1 MEYQYHK
8 IIEKL
13 KKRGSTPGLEP
24 VRALL
29 AALKHPEEKIAV
41 VHIAGTNGKGSVF
54 AFLSAILQEGGYRVG
69 RYISPT
75 IHSYEERFQING
87 QEISPE
93 KLEKY
98 YVRMERAMEQMERTQ
113 QPPLR
118 QPTLFEVETALA
130 FLYFAEEQVD
140 VALIE
145 TGMGGTHDATNV
157 VEHPLLTVI
166 SSVSYDHKAFL
177 GDTLEEIAGEKAG
190 IIKENVPVIVS
201 ENMPEV
207 CRVMKETADS
217 KHALCTFIRETDYQ
231 IEEESVTGSTFI
243 WKKHRFSIFLPGQ
256 HQISNAVTALAAAE
270 ELGKLLPAAG
280 QRELPAPG
288 EAARRESAGNAL
300 SPPKGAAWQA
310 AGKITQQSAGEAAR
324 FIPETGKN
332 LDWPALQNGLA
343 AARWPGRLELLGERP
358 YTFRDGAHNPDGAR
372 KLAQFLEKHFTNRR
386 IIYIMGVLK
395 DKEYE
400 KMLAELMPLASE
412 IYTFRP
418 NNERGLSGEVLAAC
432 AQRFGIPSHCCQDV
446 NEAIRRGREKAEQ
459 EDVIVICGSLSFMEE
474 MEDTSWK

>member
-190 IIKENVPVIVS
+190 IIKENVPVVVE
-201 ENMPEV
+201 ENVPEV
-207 CRVMKETADS
+207 CRIMQETAAW
-217 KHALCTFIRETDYQ
+217 KHAPCTLIRAADYQ
-231 IEEESVTGSTFI
+231 VETESVTGSTFI

-270 ELGKLLPAAG
+270 ELMERLPSEGRRKL
-280 QRELPAPG
+280 EPG
-288 EAARRESAGNAL
+288 EN
-300 SPPKGAAWQA
+300 
-310 AGKITQQSAGEAAR
+310 AR
-324 FIPETGKN
+324 FIPAADKRLG
-332 LDWPALQNGLA
+332 WPEMERGLA
-343 AARWPGRLELLGERP
+343 NARWPGRLELLGERP

-432 AQRFGIPSHCCQDV
+432 AQRFGVPSHCCQDV

>member
-98 YVRMERAMEQMERTQ
+98 YVRMERATEQMERTQ
-113 QPPLR
+113 QPSLR

-145 TGMGGTHDATNV
+145 TGMGGTYDATNV
-157 VEHPLLTVI
+157 IEHPLLTVI

-190 IIKENVPVIVS
+190 IIKENVPVVVE
-201 ENMPEV
+201 ENVPEV
-207 CRVMKETADS
+207 CRIMQKTAAR
-217 KHALCTFIRETDYQ
+217 KHAPCTLIRAADYQ
-231 IEEESVTGSTFI
+231 VETESVTGSTFI

-270 ELGKLLPAAG
+270 ELMERLPSEGRRKL
-280 QRELPAPG
+280 EPG
-288 EAARRESAGNAL
+288 EN
-300 SPPKGAAWQA
+300 
-310 AGKITQQSAGEAAR
+310 AR
-324 FIPETGKN
+324 FIPAADKRLG
-332 LDWPALQNGLA
+332 WPEMERGLA
-343 AARWPGRLELLGERP
+343 NARWPGRLELLGERP

-418 NNERGLSGEVLAAC
+418 HNERGLSGEVLAAC
-432 AQRFGIPSHCCQDV
+432 AQRFGVPSHCCQDV

>member
-54 AFLSAILQEGGYRVG
+54 SFLSAILQEGGYRVG

-113 QPPLR
+113 LPSLR

-145 TGMGGTHDATNV
+145 TGMGGTYDATNV
-157 VEHPLLTVI
+157 IEHPLLTVI

-190 IIKENVPVIVS
+190 IIKENVPVVVE
-201 ENMPEV
+201 ENVPEV
-207 CRVMKETADS
+207 CRIMQETAAR
-217 KHALCTFIRETDYQ
+217 KHAPCTLIRAADYQ
-231 IEEESVTGSTFI
+231 VETESVTGSTFI

-270 ELGKLLPAAG
+270 ELMERLPSEGRRKL
-280 QRELPAPG
+280 EPG
-288 EAARRESAGNAL
+288 EN
-300 SPPKGAAWQA
+300 
-310 AGKITQQSAGEAAR
+310 AR
-324 FIPETGKN
+324 FIPAADKRLG
-332 LDWPALQNGLA
+332 WPEMERGLA
-343 AARWPGRLELLGERP
+343 NARWPGRLELIGERP
-358 YTFRDGAHNPDGAR
+358 YIFRDGAHNPDGAR

-418 NNERGLSGEVLAAC
+418 HNERGLSGEVLAAC
-432 AQRFGIPSHCCQDV
+432 AQRFGVPSHCCQDV

-474 MEDTSWK
+474 MEDTLWK

>member
-98 YVRMERAMEQMERTQ
+98 YVRMECAMEQMERTQ
-113 QPPLR
+113 LPSLR

-145 TGMGGTHDATNV
+145 TGMGGTYDATNV
-157 VEHPLLTVI
+157 IEHPLLTVI

-190 IIKENVPVIVS
+190 IIKENVPVVVEENVS
-201 ENMPEV
+201 EV
-207 CRVMKETADS
+207 CRIMQETAAR
-217 KHALCTFIRETDYQ
+217 KHAPCTLIRAADYQ
-231 IEEESVTGSTFI
+231 VETESVTGSTFI

-270 ELGKLLPAAG
+270 ELMERLPSEGRRKL
-280 QRELPAPG
+280 EPG
-288 EAARRESAGNAL
+288 EN
-300 SPPKGAAWQA
+300 
-310 AGKITQQSAGEAAR
+310 AR
-324 FIPETGKN
+324 FIPAADKRLG
-332 LDWPALQNGLA
+332 WPEMERGLA
-343 AARWPGRLELLGERP
+343 NARWPGRLELLGERP

-432 AQRFGIPSHCCQDV
+432 AQRFGVPSHCCQDV

>member
-145 TGMGGTHDATNV
+145 TGMGGTYDATNV
-157 VEHPLLTVI
+157 IEHPLLTVI

-190 IIKENVPVIVS
+190 IIKENVPVVVE
-201 ENMPEV
+201 ENVPEV
-207 CRVMKETADS
+207 CRIMQETAAR
-217 KHALCTFIRETDYQ
+217 KHAPCTLIRAADYQ
-231 IEEESVTGSTFI
+231 VETESVTGSTFI

-270 ELGKLLPAAG
+270 ELMERLPSEGRRKL
-280 QRELPAPG
+280 EPG
-288 EAARRESAGNAL
+288 EN
-300 SPPKGAAWQA
+300 
-310 AGKITQQSAGEAAR
+310 AR
-324 FIPETGKN
+324 FIPAADKRLG
-332 LDWPALQNGLA
+332 WPEMERGLA
-343 AARWPGRLELLGERP
+343 NARWSGRLELLGERP

-432 AQRFGIPSHCCQDV
+432 AQRFGVPSHCCQDV

>member
-113 QPPLR
+113 QPSLR

-145 TGMGGTHDATNV
+145 TGMGGTYDATNV
-157 VEHPLLTVI
+157 IEHPLLTVI

-190 IIKENVPVIVS
+190 IIKENVPVVVE
-201 ENMPEV
+201 ENVPEV
-207 CRVMKETADS
+207 CRIMQETAAR
-217 KHALCTFIRETDYQ
+217 KHAPCTLIRAADYQ
-231 IEEESVTGSTFI
+231 VETESVTGSTFI

-256 HQISNAVTALAAAE
+256 HQTSNAVTALAAAE
-270 ELGKLLPAAG
+270 ELMERLPSEGRRKL
-280 QRELPAPG
+280 EPG
-288 EAARRESAGNAL
+288 EN
-300 SPPKGAAWQA
+300 
-310 AGKITQQSAGEAAR
+310 AR
-324 FIPETGKN
+324 FIPAADKRLG
-332 LDWPALQNGLA
+332 WPEMERGLVN
-343 AARWPGRLELLGERP
+343 ARWPGRLELLGERP
-358 YTFRDGAHNPDGAR
+358 YIFRDGAHNPDGAR

-418 NNERGLSGEVLAAC
+418 HNERGLSGEVLAAC
-432 AQRFGIPSHCCQDV
+432 AQRFGVPSHCCQDV

>member
-54 AFLSAILQEGGYRVG
+54 SFLSAILQEGGYRVG

-113 QPPLR
+113 QPSLR

-145 TGMGGTHDATNV
+145 TGMGGTYDATNV
-157 VEHPLLTVI
+157 IEHPLLTVI

-190 IIKENVPVIVS
+190 IIKENVPVVVE
-201 ENMPEV
+201 ENVPEV
-207 CRVMKETADS
+207 CRIMQETAAR
-217 KHALCTFIRETDYQ
+217 KHAPCTLIRAADYQ
-231 IEEESVTGSTFI
+231 VETESVTGSTFI

-270 ELGKLLPAAG
+270 ELMERLPSEGRRKL
-280 QRELPAPG
+280 EPG
-288 EAARRESAGNAL
+288 EN
-300 SPPKGAAWQA
+300 
-310 AGKITQQSAGEAAR
+310 AR
-324 FIPETGKN
+324 FIPAADKRLG
-332 LDWPALQNGLA
+332 WPEMERGLVN
-343 AARWPGRLELLGERP
+343 ARWPGRLELLGERP
-358 YTFRDGAHNPDGAR
+358 YIFRDGAHNPDGAR

-418 NNERGLSGEVLAAC
+418 HNERGLSGEVLAAC
-432 AQRFGIPSHCCQDV
+432 AQRFGVPSHCCQDV

>member
-113 QPPLR
+113 QPSLR

-145 TGMGGTHDATNV
+145 TGMGGTYDATNV
-157 VEHPLLTVI
+157 IEHPLLTVI

-190 IIKENVPVIVS
+190 IIKENVPVVVE
-201 ENMPEV
+201 ENVPEV
-207 CRVMKETADS
+207 CRIMQETAAR
-217 KHALCTFIRETDYQ
+217 KHAPCTLIRAADYQ
-231 IEEESVTGSTFI
+231 VETESVTGSTFI

-270 ELGKLLPAAG
+270 ELMERLPSEGRRKL
-280 QRELPAPG
+280 EPG
-288 EAARRESAGNAL
+288 EN
-300 SPPKGAAWQA
+300 
-310 AGKITQQSAGEAAR
+310 AR
-324 FIPETGKN
+324 FIPAADKRLG
-332 LDWPALQNGLA
+332 WPEMERGLVH
-343 AARWPGRLELLGERP
+343 ARWPGRLELLGERP
-358 YTFRDGAHNPDGAR
+358 YIFRDGAHNPDGAR

-432 AQRFGIPSHCCQDV
+432 AQRFGVPSHCCQDV

>member
-41 VHIAGTNGKGSVF
+41 VHIAGTNGKGAVL

-98 YVRMERAMEQMERTQ
+98 YVRMERATEQMERTQ
-113 QPPLR
+113 QPSLR

-145 TGMGGTHDATNV
+145 TGMGGTYDATNV
-157 VEHPLLTVI
+157 IEHPLLTVI

-190 IIKENVPVIVS
+190 IIKENVPVVVE
-201 ENMPEV
+201 ENVPEV
-207 CRVMKETADS
+207 CRIMQKTAAR
-217 KHALCTFIRETDYQ
+217 KHAPCTLIRAADYQ
-231 IEEESVTGSTFI
+231 VETESVTGSTFI

-270 ELGKLLPAAG
+270 ELMERLPSKGRRKL
-280 QRELPAPG
+280 EPG
-288 EAARRESAGNAL
+288 EN
-300 SPPKGAAWQA
+300 
-310 AGKITQQSAGEAAR
+310 AR
-324 FIPETGKN
+324 FISAADKRLGWPEMER
-332 LDWPALQNGLA
+332 GLA
-343 AARWPGRLELLGERP
+343 NARWPGRLELLGERP

-418 NNERGLSGEVLAAC
+418 HNERGLSGEVLAAC
-432 AQRFGIPSHCCQDV
+432 AQRFGVPSHCCQDV

>member
-113 QPPLR
+113 LPSLR

-145 TGMGGTHDATNV
+145 TGMGGTYDATNV
-157 VEHPLLTVI
+157 IEHPLLTVI

-190 IIKENVPVIVS
+190 IIKENVPVVVE
-201 ENMPEV
+201 ENVPEV
-207 CRVMKETADS
+207 CRIMQETAAR
-217 KHALCTFIRETDYQ
+217 KHAPCTLIRAADYQ
-231 IEEESVTGSTFI
+231 VETESVTGSTFI

-270 ELGKLLPAAG
+270 ELMERLPSEGRRKL
-280 QRELPAPG
+280 EPG
-288 EAARRESAGNAL
+288 EN
-300 SPPKGAAWQA
+300 
-310 AGKITQQSAGEAAR
+310 AR
-324 FIPETGKN
+324 FIPAADKRLG
-332 LDWPALQNGLA
+332 WPEMERGLA
-343 AARWPGRLELLGERP
+343 NARWPGRLELLGERP

-432 AQRFGIPSHCCQDV
+432 AQRFGVPSHCCQDV

>member
-113 QPPLR
+113 QPSLR

-145 TGMGGTHDATNV
+145 TGMGGTYDATNV
-157 VEHPLLTVI
+157 IEHPLLTVI

-190 IIKENVPVIVS
+190 IIKENVPVVVE
-201 ENMPEV
+201 ENVPEV
-207 CRVMKETADS
+207 CRIMQETAAR
-217 KHALCTFIRETDYQ
+217 KHAPCTLIRAADYQ
-231 IEEESVTGSTFI
+231 VETESVTGSTFI

-270 ELGKLLPAAG
+270 ELMERLPSEGRRKL
-280 QRELPAPG
+280 EPG
-288 EAARRESAGNAL
+288 EN
-300 SPPKGAAWQA
+300 
-310 AGKITQQSAGEAAR
+310 AR
-324 FIPETGKN
+324 FIPAADKRLG
-332 LDWPALQNGLA
+332 WPEMERGLVN
-343 AARWPGRLELLGERP
+343 ARWPGRLELLGERP
-358 YTFRDGAHNPDGAR
+358 YIFRDGAHNPDGAR

-432 AQRFGIPSHCCQDV
+432 AQRFGVPSHCCQDV

>member
-98 YVRMERAMEQMERTQ
+98 YVRMECAMEQMERTQ
-113 QPPLR
+113 QPSLR

-145 TGMGGTHDATNV
+145 TGMGGTYDTTNV
-157 VEHPLLTVI
+157 IEHPLLTVI

-190 IIKENVPVIVS
+190 IIKENVPVVVE
-201 ENMPEV
+201 ENVPEV
-207 CRVMKETADS
+207 CRIMQETAAR
-217 KHALCTFIRETDYQ
+217 KHAPCILIRAADYQ
-231 IEEESVTGSTFI
+231 VETESVTGSTFI

-256 HQISNAVTALAAAE
+256 HQISNAVTALASAE
-270 ELGKLLPAAG
+270 ELMERLPSEGRRKL
-280 QRELPAPG
+280 EPG
-288 EAARRESAGNAL
+288 EN
-300 SPPKGAAWQA
+300 
-310 AGKITQQSAGEAAR
+310 AR
-324 FIPETGKN
+324 FIPAADKRLG
-332 LDWPALQNGLA
+332 WPEMERGLA
-343 AARWPGRLELLGERP
+343 NARWPGRLELLGERP

-432 AQRFGIPSHCCQDV
+432 AQRFGVPSHCCQDV

>member
-29 AALKHPEEKIAV
+29 AALKHPEKKIAV

-98 YVRMERAMEQMERTQ
+98 YVRMERATEQMERTQ
-113 QPPLR
+113 QPSLR

-145 TGMGGTHDATNV
+145 TGMGGTYDATNV
-157 VEHPLLTVI
+157 IEHPLLTVI

-190 IIKENVPVIVS
+190 IIKENVPVVVE
-201 ENMPEV
+201 ENVPEV
-207 CRVMKETADS
+207 CRIMQETAAR
-217 KHALCTFIRETDYQ
+217 KHAPCTLIRAADYQ
-231 IEEESVTGSTFI
+231 VETESVTGSTFI

-270 ELGKLLPAAG
+270 ELMERLPSKGRRKL
-280 QRELPAPG
+280 EPG
-288 EAARRESAGNAL
+288 EN
-300 SPPKGAAWQA
+300 
-310 AGKITQQSAGEAAR
+310 AR
-324 FIPETGKN
+324 FISAADKRLGWPEMER
-332 LDWPALQNGLA
+332 GLA
-343 AARWPGRLELLGERP
+343 NARWPGRLELLGERP

-418 NNERGLSGEVLAAC
+418 HNERGLSGEVLAAC
-432 AQRFGIPSHCCQDV
+432 AQRFGVPSHCCQDV

-474 MEDTSWK
+474 MEDTLWK

>member
-1 MEYQYHK
+1 MKYQYHK

-29 AALKHPEEKIAV
+29 AALKHPEEKISV

-54 AFLSAILQEGGYRVG
+54 AFLSAVLQEGGYRVG

-113 QPPLR
+113 QPSLR

-145 TGMGGTHDATNV
+145 TGMGGTDDATNV
-157 VEHPLLTVI
+157 IEHPLLTVI

-190 IIKENVPVIVS
+190 IIKENVPVVVE
-201 ENMPEV
+201 ENVPEV
-207 CRVMKETADS
+207 CRIMQETAAR
-217 KHALCTFIRETDYQ
+217 KHAPCTLIRAADYQ
-231 IEEESVTGSTFI
+231 VETESVTGSTFI

-270 ELGKLLPAAG
+270 ELMERLPSEGRRKL
-280 QRELPAPG
+280 EPG
-288 EAARRESAGNAL
+288 EN
-300 SPPKGAAWQA
+300 
-310 AGKITQQSAGEAAR
+310 AR
-324 FIPETGKN
+324 FIPAADKRLG
-332 LDWPALQNGLA
+332 WPEMERGLA
-343 AARWPGRLELLGERP
+343 NARWPGRLELLGERP

-418 NNERGLSGEVLAAC
+418 HNERGLSGEVLAAC
-432 AQRFGIPSHCCQDV
+432 AQRFGVPSHCCQDV

>member
-113 QPPLR
+113 QPSLR

-145 TGMGGTHDATNV
+145 TGMGGTYDATNV
-157 VEHPLLTVI
+157 IEHPLLTVI

-190 IIKENVPVIVS
+190 IIKENVPVVVE
-201 ENMPEV
+201 ENVPEI
-207 CRVMKETADS
+207 CRIMQETAAR
-217 KHALCTFIRETDYQ
+217 KHAPCTLIRAADYQ
-231 IEEESVTGSTFI
+231 VETESVTGSTFI

-270 ELGKLLPAAG
+270 ELMERLPSEGRRKL
-280 QRELPAPG
+280 EPG
-288 EAARRESAGNAL
+288 EN
-300 SPPKGAAWQA
+300 
-310 AGKITQQSAGEAAR
+310 AR
-324 FIPETGKN
+324 FIPAADKRLG
-332 LDWPALQNGLA
+332 WPEMERGLVN
-343 AARWPGRLELLGERP
+343 ARWPGRLELLGERP
-358 YTFRDGAHNPDGAR
+358 YIFRDGAHNPDGAR

-418 NNERGLSGEVLAAC
+418 HNERGLSGEVLAAC
-432 AQRFGIPSHCCQDV
+432 AQRFGVPSHCCQDV

>member
-98 YVRMERAMEQMERTQ
+98 YVRMECAMEQMERTQ
-113 QPPLR
+113 QPSLR

-145 TGMGGTHDATNV
+145 TGMGGTYDATNV
-157 VEHPLLTVI
+157 IEHPLLTVI

-190 IIKENVPVIVS
+190 IIKENVPVVVE
-201 ENMPEV
+201 ENVPEV
-207 CRVMKETADS
+207 CRIMQETAAR
-217 KHALCTFIRETDYQ
+217 KHAPCILIRAADYQ
-231 IEEESVTGSTFI
+231 VETESVTGSTFI

-256 HQISNAVTALAAAE
+256 HQISNAVTALASAE
-270 ELGKLLPAAG
+270 ELMERLPSEGRRKL
-280 QRELPAPG
+280 EPG
-288 EAARRESAGNAL
+288 EN
-300 SPPKGAAWQA
+300 
-310 AGKITQQSAGEAAR
+310 AR
-324 FIPETGKN
+324 FIPAADKRLG
-332 LDWPALQNGLA
+332 WPEMERGLA
-343 AARWPGRLELLGERP
+343 NARWPGRLELLGERP

-432 AQRFGIPSHCCQDV
+432 AQRFGVPSHCCQDV

>member
-54 AFLSAILQEGGYRVG
+54 SFLSAILQEGGYRVG

-113 QPPLR
+113 LPSLR

-145 TGMGGTHDATNV
+145 TGMGGTYDATNV
-157 VEHPLLTVI
+157 IEHPLLTVI

-190 IIKENVPVIVS
+190 IIKENVPVVVE
-201 ENMPEV
+201 ENVPEV
-207 CRVMKETADS
+207 CRIMQETAAR
-217 KHALCTFIRETDYQ
+217 KHAPCTLIRAADYQ
-231 IEEESVTGSTFI
+231 VETESVTGSTFI

-270 ELGKLLPAAG
+270 ELMERLPSEGRRKL
-280 QRELPAPG
+280 EPG
-288 EAARRESAGNAL
+288 EN
-300 SPPKGAAWQA
+300 
-310 AGKITQQSAGEAAR
+310 AR
-324 FIPETGKN
+324 FIPAADKRLG
-332 LDWPALQNGLA
+332 WPEMERGLA
-343 AARWPGRLELLGERP
+343 NARWPGRLELIGERP
-358 YTFRDGAHNPDGAR
+358 YIFRDGAHNPDGAR

-418 NNERGLSGEVLAAC
+418 HNERGLSGEVLAAC
-432 AQRFGIPSHCCQDV
+432 AQRFGVPSHCCQDV

>member
-54 AFLSAILQEGGYRVG
+54 SFLSAILQESGYRVG

-113 QPPLR
+113 QPSLR

-145 TGMGGTHDATNV
+145 TGMGGTYDATNV
-157 VEHPLLTVI
+157 IEHPLLTVI

-190 IIKENVPVIVS
+190 IIKENVPVVVE
-201 ENMPEV
+201 ENVPEV
-207 CRVMKETADS
+207 CRIMQETAAR
-217 KHALCTFIRETDYQ
+217 KHAPCTLIRAADYQ
-231 IEEESVTGSTFI
+231 VETESVTGSTFI

-270 ELGKLLPAAG
+270 ELMERLPSEGRRKL
-280 QRELPAPG
+280 EPG
-288 EAARRESAGNAL
+288 EN
-300 SPPKGAAWQA
+300 
-310 AGKITQQSAGEAAR
+310 AR
-324 FIPETGKN
+324 FIPAADKRLG
-332 LDWPALQNGLA
+332 WPEMERGLA
-343 AARWPGRLELLGERP
+343 NARWPGRLELLGERP

-418 NNERGLSGEVLAAC
+418 HNERGLSGEVLAAC
-432 AQRFGIPSHCCQDV
+432 AQRFGVPSHCCQDV

>member
-98 YVRMERAMEQMERTQ
+98 YVRMECAMEQMERTQ
-113 QPPLR
+113 QPSLR

-145 TGMGGTHDATNV
+145 TGMGGTYDATNV
-157 VEHPLLTVI
+157 IEHPLLTVI

-190 IIKENVPVIVS
+190 IIKENVPVVVE
-201 ENMPEV
+201 ENVPEV
-207 CRVMKETADS
+207 CRIMQETAAR
-217 KHALCTFIRETDYQ
+217 KHAPCTLIRAADYQ
-231 IEEESVTGSTFI
+231 VETESVTGSTFI

-256 HQISNAVTALAAAE
+256 HQISNAVTALASAE
-270 ELGKLLPAAG
+270 ELMERLPSEGRRKL
-280 QRELPAPG
+280 EPG
-288 EAARRESAGNAL
+288 EN
-300 SPPKGAAWQA
+300 
-310 AGKITQQSAGEAAR
+310 AR
-324 FIPETGKN
+324 FIPAADKRLG
-332 LDWPALQNGLA
+332 WPEMERGLA
-343 AARWPGRLELLGERP
+343 NARWPGRLELLGERP

-432 AQRFGIPSHCCQDV
+432 AQRFGVPSHCCQDV

>member
-54 AFLSAILQEGGYRVG
+54 SFLSTILQEGGYRVG

-113 QPPLR
+113 QPSLR

-145 TGMGGTHDATNV
+145 TGMGGTYDATNV
-157 VEHPLLTVI
+157 IEHPLLTVI

-190 IIKENVPVIVS
+190 IIKENVPVVVE
-201 ENMPEV
+201 ENVPEV
-207 CRVMKETADS
+207 CRIMQETAAR
-217 KHALCTFIRETDYQ
+217 KHAPCTLIRAADYQ
-231 IEEESVTGSTFI
+231 VETESVTGSTFI

-270 ELGKLLPAAG
+270 ELMERLPSEGRRKL
-280 QRELPAPG
+280 EPG
-288 EAARRESAGNAL
+288 EN
-300 SPPKGAAWQA
+300 
-310 AGKITQQSAGEAAR
+310 AR
-324 FIPETGKN
+324 FIPAADKRLG
-332 LDWPALQNGLA
+332 WPEMERGLA
-343 AARWPGRLELLGERP
+343 NARWPGRLELLGERP

-432 AQRFGIPSHCCQDV
+432 AQRFGVPSHCCQDV

>member
-54 AFLSAILQEGGYRVG
+54 SFLSAILQEGGYRVG

-113 QPPLR
+113 QPSLR

-145 TGMGGTHDATNV
+145 TGMGGTYDATNV
-157 VEHPLLTVI
+157 IEHPLLTVI

-190 IIKENVPVIVS
+190 IIKKNVPVVVE
-201 ENMPEV
+201 ENVPEV
-207 CRVMKETADS
+207 CRIMQETAAR
-217 KHALCTFIRETDYQ
+217 KHAPCTLIRAADYQ
-231 IEEESVTGSTFI
+231 VETESVTGSTFI

-270 ELGKLLPAAG
+270 ELMERLPSEGRRKL
-280 QRELPAPG
+280 EPG
-288 EAARRESAGNAL
+288 EN
-300 SPPKGAAWQA
+300 
-310 AGKITQQSAGEAAR
+310 AR
-324 FIPETGKN
+324 FIPAADKRLG
-332 LDWPALQNGLA
+332 WPEMERGLA
-343 AARWPGRLELLGERP
+343 NARWPGRLELLGERP

-432 AQRFGIPSHCCQDV
+432 AQRFGVPSHCCQDV

>member
-54 AFLSAILQEGGYRVG
+54 SFLSAILQEGGYRVG

-113 QPPLR
+113 QPSLR

-145 TGMGGTHDATNV
+145 TGMGGTYDATNV
-157 VEHPLLTVI
+157 IEHPLLTVI

-190 IIKENVPVIVS
+190 IIKENVPVVVE
-201 ENMPEV
+201 ENVPEV
-207 CRVMKETADS
+207 CRIMQETAAR
-217 KHALCTFIRETDYQ
+217 KHAPCTLIRAADYQ
-231 IEEESVTGSTFI
+231 VETESVTGSTFI

-270 ELGKLLPAAG
+270 ELMERLPSEGRRKL
-280 QRELPAPG
+280 EPG
-288 EAARRESAGNAL
+288 EN
-300 SPPKGAAWQA
+300 
-310 AGKITQQSAGEAAR
+310 AR
-324 FIPETGKN
+324 FIPAADKRLG
-332 LDWPALQNGLA
+332 WPEMERGLA
-343 AARWPGRLELLGERP
+343 NARWPGRLELLGECP

-432 AQRFGIPSHCCQDV
+432 AQRFGVPSHCCQDV

>member
-190 IIKENVPVIVS
+190 IIKENVPVVVE
-201 ENMPEV
+201 ENVPEV
-207 CRVMKETADS
+207 CRIMQETAAR
-217 KHALCTFIRETDYQ
+217 KHAPCTLIRAADYQ
-231 IEEESVTGSTFI
+231 VETESVTGSTFI

-270 ELGKLLPAAG
+270 ELMERLPSEGRRKL
-280 QRELPAPG
+280 EPG
-288 EAARRESAGNAL
+288 EN
-300 SPPKGAAWQA
+300 
-310 AGKITQQSAGEAAR
+310 AR
-324 FIPETGKN
+324 FIPAADKRLG
-332 LDWPALQNGLA
+332 WPEMERGLVN
-343 AARWPGRLELLGERP
+343 ARWPGRLELLGERP
-358 YTFRDGAHNPDGAR
+358 YIFRDGAHNPDGAR

-418 NNERGLSGEVLAAC
+418 HNERGLSGEVLAAC
-432 AQRFGIPSHCCQDV
+432 AQRFGVPSHCCQDV

>member
-93 KLEKY
+93 KLENY

-113 QPPLR
+113 LPSLR

-145 TGMGGTHDATNV
+145 TGMGGTYDATNV
-157 VEHPLLTVI
+157 IEHPLLTVI

-190 IIKENVPVIVS
+190 IIKENVPVVVE
-201 ENMPEV
+201 ENVPEV
-207 CRVMKETADS
+207 CRIMQETAAR
-217 KHALCTFIRETDYQ
+217 KHAPCTLIRAADYQ
-231 IEEESVTGSTFI
+231 VETESVTGSTFI

-270 ELGKLLPAAG
+270 ELMERLPSEGRRKL
-280 QRELPAPG
+280 EPG
-288 EAARRESAGNAL
+288 EN
-300 SPPKGAAWQA
+300 
-310 AGKITQQSAGEAAR
+310 AR
-324 FIPETGKN
+324 FIPAADKRLG
-332 LDWPALQNGLA
+332 WPEMERGLA
-343 AARWPGRLELLGERP
+343 NARWPGRLELLGERP

-418 NNERGLSGEVLAAC
+418 HNERGLSGEVLAAC
-432 AQRFGIPSHCCQDV
+432 AQRFGVPSHCCQDV

>member
-1 MEYQYHK
+1 MKYQYHK

-54 AFLSAILQEGGYRVG
+54 AFLSAVLQEGGYRVG

-113 QPPLR
+113 QPSLR

-145 TGMGGTHDATNV
+145 TGMGGTDDATNV
-157 VEHPLLTVI
+157 IEHPLLTVI

-190 IIKENVPVIVS
+190 IIKENVPVVVE
-201 ENMPEV
+201 ENVPEV
-207 CRVMKETADS
+207 CRIMQETAAR
-217 KHALCTFIRETDYQ
+217 KHAPCTLIRAADYQ
-231 IEEESVTGSTFI
+231 VETESVTGSTFI

-270 ELGKLLPAAG
+270 ELMERLPSEGRRKL
-280 QRELPAPG
+280 EPG
-288 EAARRESAGNAL
+288 EN
-300 SPPKGAAWQA
+300 
-310 AGKITQQSAGEAAR
+310 AR
-324 FIPETGKN
+324 FIPAADKRLGWSEMER
-332 LDWPALQNGLA
+332 GLA
-343 AARWPGRLELLGERP
+343 NARWPGRLELLGERP

-418 NNERGLSGEVLAAC
+418 HNERGLSGEVLAAC
-432 AQRFGIPSHCCQDV
+432 AQRFGVPSHCCQDV

>member
-113 QPPLR
+113 LPSLR

-145 TGMGGTHDATNV
+145 TGMGGTYDATNV
-157 VEHPLLTVI
+157 IEHPLLTVI

-190 IIKENVPVIVS
+190 IIKENVPVVVE
-201 ENMPEV
+201 ENVPEV
-207 CRVMKETADS
+207 CRIMQETAAR
-217 KHALCTFIRETDYQ
+217 KHAPCTLIRAADYQ
-231 IEEESVTGSTFI
+231 VETESVTGSTFI

-270 ELGKLLPAAG
+270 ELMERLPSEGRRKL
-280 QRELPAPG
+280 EPG
-288 EAARRESAGNAL
+288 EN
-300 SPPKGAAWQA
+300 
-310 AGKITQQSAGEAAR
+310 AR
-324 FIPETGKN
+324 FIPAADKRLG
-332 LDWPALQNGLA
+332 WPEMERGLA
-343 AARWPGRLELLGERP
+343 NARWPGRLELLGERP

-418 NNERGLSGEVLAAC
+418 HNERGLSGEVLAAC
-432 AQRFGIPSHCCQDV
+432 AQRFGVPSHCCQDV

>member
-24 VRALL
+24 VRAFL

-113 QPPLR
+113 LPSLR

-145 TGMGGTHDATNV
+145 TGMGGTYDATNV
-157 VEHPLLTVI
+157 IEHPLLTVI

-190 IIKENVPVIVS
+190 IIKENVPVVVE
-201 ENMPEV
+201 ENVPEV
-207 CRVMKETADS
+207 CRIMQETAAR
-217 KHALCTFIRETDYQ
+217 KHAPCTLIRAADYQ
-231 IEEESVTGSTFI
+231 VETESVTGSTFI

-270 ELGKLLPAAG
+270 ELMERLPSEGRRKL
-280 QRELPAPG
+280 EPG
-288 EAARRESAGNAL
+288 EN
-300 SPPKGAAWQA
+300 
-310 AGKITQQSAGEAAR
+310 AR
-324 FIPETGKN
+324 FIPAADKRLG
-332 LDWPALQNGLA
+332 WPEMERGLA
-343 AARWPGRLELLGERP
+343 NARWPGRLELLGERP

-418 NNERGLSGEVLAAC
+418 HNERGLSGEVLAAC
-432 AQRFGIPSHCCQDV
+432 AQRFGVPSHCCQDV

>member
-54 AFLSAILQEGGYRVG
+54 SFLSAILQEGGYRVG

-113 QPPLR
+113 QPSLR

-145 TGMGGTHDATNV
+145 TGMGGTYDATNV
-157 VEHPLLTVI
+157 IEHPLLTVI

-190 IIKENVPVIVS
+190 IIKENVPVVVE
-201 ENMPEV
+201 ENVPEV
-207 CRVMKETADS
+207 CRIMQETAAR
-217 KHALCTFIRETDYQ
+217 KHAPCTLIRAADYQ
-231 IEEESVTGSTFI
+231 VETESVTGSTFI

-256 HQISNAVTALAAAE
+256 HQISNAVTALAAAV
-270 ELGKLLPAAG
+270 ELMERLPSEGRRKL
-280 QRELPAPG
+280 EPG
-288 EAARRESAGNAL
+288 EN
-300 SPPKGAAWQA
+300 
-310 AGKITQQSAGEAAR
+310 AR
-324 FIPETGKN
+324 FIPAADKRLG
-332 LDWPALQNGLA
+332 WPEMERGLA
-343 AARWPGRLELLGERP
+343 NARWPGRLELLGERP

-418 NNERGLSGEVLAAC
+418 HNERGLSGEVLAAC
-432 AQRFGIPSHCCQDV
+432 AQRFGVPSHCCQDV

>member
-54 AFLSAILQEGGYRVG
+54 SFLSAILQEGGYRVG

-113 QPPLR
+113 QPSLR

-145 TGMGGTHDATNV
+145 TGMGGTDDATNV
-157 VEHPLLTVI
+157 IEHPLLTVI

-190 IIKENVPVIVS
+190 IIKENVPVVVE
-201 ENMPEV
+201 ENVPEV
-207 CRVMKETADS
+207 CRIMQETAAR
-217 KHALCTFIRETDYQ
+217 KHAPCTLIRAADYQ
-231 IEEESVTGSTFI
+231 VETESVTGSTFI

-270 ELGKLLPAAG
+270 ELMERLPSEGRRKL
-280 QRELPAPG
+280 EPG
-288 EAARRESAGNAL
+288 EN
-300 SPPKGAAWQA
+300 
-310 AGKITQQSAGEAAR
+310 AR
-324 FIPETGKN
+324 FIPAADKRLG
-332 LDWPALQNGLA
+332 WPEMERGLA
-343 AARWPGRLELLGERP
+343 NARWPGRLELLGERP

-432 AQRFGIPSHCCQDV
+432 AQRFGVPSHCCQDV

>member
-1 MEYQYHK
+1 MKYQYHK

-54 AFLSAILQEGGYRVG
+54 SFLSAILQEGGYRVG

-75 IHSYEERFQING
+75 IHSYEERFHING

-113 QPPLR
+113 QPSLR

-145 TGMGGTHDATNV
+145 TGMGGTYDATNV
-157 VEHPLLTVI
+157 IEHPLLTVI

-190 IIKENVPVIVS
+190 IIKENVPVVVE
-201 ENMPEV
+201 ENVPEV
-207 CRVMKETADS
+207 CRIMQETAAR
-217 KHALCTFIRETDYQ
+217 KHAPCTLIRAADYQ
-231 IEEESVTGSTFI
+231 VETESVTGSTFI

-270 ELGKLLPAAG
+270 ELMERLPSEGRRKL
-280 QRELPAPG
+280 EPG
-288 EAARRESAGNAL
+288 EN
-300 SPPKGAAWQA
+300 
-310 AGKITQQSAGEAAR
+310 AR
-324 FIPETGKN
+324 FIPAADKRLG
-332 LDWPALQNGLA
+332 WPEMERGLA
-343 AARWPGRLELLGERP
+343 NARWPGRLELLGERP

-432 AQRFGIPSHCCQDV
+432 AQRFGVPSHCCQDV

>member
-54 AFLSAILQEGGYRVG
+54 SFLSAILQEGGYRVG

-113 QPPLR
+113 QPSLR

-145 TGMGGTHDATNV
+145 TGMGGTYDATNV
-157 VEHPLLTVI
+157 IEHPLLTVI

-190 IIKENVPVIVS
+190 IIKENVPVVVE
-201 ENMPEV
+201 ENVPEV
-207 CRVMKETADS
+207 CRIMQETAAR
-217 KHALCTFIRETDYQ
+217 KHASCTLIRAADYQ
-231 IEEESVTGSTFI
+231 VETESVTGSTFI

-270 ELGKLLPAAG
+270 ELMERLPSKGRRKL
-280 QRELPAPG
+280 EPG
-288 EAARRESAGNAL
+288 EN
-300 SPPKGAAWQA
+300 
-310 AGKITQQSAGEAAR
+310 AR
-324 FIPETGKN
+324 FIS
-332 LDWPALQNGLA
+332 A
-343 AARWPGRLELLGERP
+343 ADKRL
-358 YTFRDGAHNPDGAR
+358 
-372 KLAQFLEKHFTNRR
+372 
-386 IIYIMGVLK
+386 
-395 DKEYE
+395 
-400 KMLAELMPLASE
+400 
-412 IYTFRP
+412 
-418 NNERGLSGEVLAAC
+418 
-432 AQRFGIPSHCCQDV
+432 
-446 NEAIRRGREKAEQ
+446 
-459 EDVIVICGSLSFMEE
+459 GSP
-474 MEDTSWK
+474 